1 MLVEVIPLVFPDHAT
16 GEASERGAFANQFVA
31 FLKDVREISPP
42 RAARARG
49 FSFSSHSARARR
61 VPQLK
66 DGAHESLTFDE
77 WTQFLEFSL
86 THAHDPQCKEYDE
99 AAAWPLLIDDFV
111 DYIQRDDKAKK

>member
-1 MLVEVIPLVFPDHAT
+1 MYENRAPRGVLLVTL
-16 GEASERGAFANQFVA
+16 R
-31 FLKDVREISPP
+31 
-42 RAARARG
+42 
-49 FSFSSHSARARR
+49 ARARR
-61 VPQLK
+61 VPQLEG
-66 DGAHESLTFDE
+66 DAHESLTFDE

>member
-42 RAARARG
+42 RAARARV
-49 FSFSSHSARARR
+49 FSSQSARARR

-99 AAAWPLLIDDFV
+99 AAVWPLLIDDFV